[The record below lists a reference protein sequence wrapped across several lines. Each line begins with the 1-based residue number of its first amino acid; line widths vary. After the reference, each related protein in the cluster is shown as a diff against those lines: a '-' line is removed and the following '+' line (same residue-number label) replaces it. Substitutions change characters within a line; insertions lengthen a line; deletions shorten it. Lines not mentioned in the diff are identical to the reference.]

1 MGRSEALRLRTKTE
15 QSECYVPMSPALQAE
30 LKAHLASRTDDSE
43 YLFPGRLAQTKGKK
57 IYSRRRLFEKI
68 KRVTAFKAYIEKN
81 PKTPA
86 MKAWKE
92 LKKQNYPGGVK
103 LTTKELRDYFATQVC
118 AQVSDPNTV
127 KHLMRHTSLTTTS
140 KYVRTVTDRMKE
152 AVQKFGGKFWRQL
165 RGQVAAQKYTEQ
177 HINKTGYGWANSAT
191 CKGKPMVVA
200 VGLEPTTS
208 RM

>member
-1 MGRSEALRLRTKTE
+1 MLRADVAGASSRIKSTYRE
-15 QSECYVPMSPALQAE
+15 PNRRFGVSVPRQIGTDKRQEDLQPPPSVRE
-30 LKAHLASRTDDSE
+30 N
-43 YLFPGRLAQTKGKK
+43 QTGDG
-57 IYSRRRLFEKI
+57 FQGVHGEKS
-68 KRVTAFKAYIEKN
+68 KDTGDES
-81 PKTPA
+81 
-86 MKAWKE
+86 WKE

-103 LTTKELRDYFATQVC
+103 RTTKELRDYFATQVC

-177 HINKTGYGWANSAT
+177 HIDKTGYGWANSAT
-191 CKGKPMVVA
+191 CKGKTMVVA